1 MLRVLYFKR
10 NFPIFKFLRRK
21 NAVLSVSVDKTD
33 EAEILAVIVKAC
45 KLLKGTSMELFDY
58 TCAVDLATLPGHYI
72 IYWELVNSRYCDL
85 EN

>member
-1 MLRVLYFKR
+1 VLRVIDFKR

-21 NAVLSVSVDKTD
+21 NVILSVNVDKTD
-33 EAEILAVIVKAC
+33 EEEIQAVIMKAC
-45 KLLKGTSMELFDY
+45 KLLKGTSMEVLDY

-85 EN
+85 AN